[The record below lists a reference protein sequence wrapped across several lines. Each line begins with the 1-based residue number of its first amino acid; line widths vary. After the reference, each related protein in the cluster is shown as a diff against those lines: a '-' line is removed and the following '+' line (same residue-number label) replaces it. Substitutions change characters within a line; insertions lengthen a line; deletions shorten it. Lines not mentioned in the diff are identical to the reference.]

1 MKKVYKIDIRLLSAM
16 HINAGVAPD
25 SKRVFVKS
33 DGKPYIP
40 ATLFKGL
47 VRSNFEM
54 LLNTYAPE
62 SIAISKS
69 FFGDE
74 GYNRSHVIFDNL
86 FPKPEQDAEYENRV
100 NVSISRYTR
109 NKIDGALVFSEVVS
123 RRDSLG
129 QDIVFSGYVTVYYS
143 EEMLKYENYFLE
155 AVRLINSIG
164 SGKSRGLGYVE
175 VSIVEEIG

>member
-1 MKKVYKIDIRLLSAM
+1 MKKVYKIEVRLLSAM
-16 HINAGVAPD
+16 HINAGIAPD

-54 LLNTYAPE
+54 LLNTYTPE
-62 SIAISKS
+62 NIAVSNS
-69 FFGDE
+69 FFGEE
-74 GYNRSHVIFDNL
+74 GYCRSHAVFDNL
-86 FPKPEQDAEYENRV
+86 FSEQAAEYENRV

-109 NKIDGALVFSEVVS
+109 NKVDTALVFSEVVS
-123 RRDSLG
+123 RRDSSG
-129 QDIVFSGYVTVYYS
+129 QDIVFSGDVTVYYS
-143 EEMLKYENYFLE
+143 DKMLEYEKFFIE
-155 AVRLINSIG
+155 AVKLVNSIG

-175 VSIVEEIG
+175 VSIVEKTC

>member
-1 MKKVYKIDIRLLSAM
+1 MKKVYKIEVRLLSAM

-62 SIAISKS
+62 NTAVANA

-74 GYNRSHVIFDNL
+74 GYNRSHTVFDNL
-86 FPKPEQDAEYENRV
+86 FSEQAAEYENRA

-109 NKIDGALVFSEVVS
+109 KNIDKALVFSEVVS
-123 RRDSLG
+123 RRDSSG
-129 QDIVFSGYVTVYYS
+129 QDIVFSGDVTVYYS
-143 EEMLKYENYFLE
+143 KEMLEYEKYFIE
-155 AVRLINSIG
+155 AVKLINSIG

-175 VSIVEEIG
+175 VSIVEKAC